1 MGLGFD
7 RLVALLNGYT
17 DIREVIA
24 FPKNK
29 AAQCPMDGS
38 PSDVDASQLKELHIR
53 VEFDKKPDK
62 EKK

>member
-7 RLVALLNGYT
+7 RIVTILLGQT

-29 AAQCPMDGS
+29 AAQNPMDNCPTE
-38 PSDVDASQLKELHIR
+38 PSTQQLTDLHIK
-53 VEFDKKPDK
+53 VDIAKKRGGK
-62 EKK
+62 